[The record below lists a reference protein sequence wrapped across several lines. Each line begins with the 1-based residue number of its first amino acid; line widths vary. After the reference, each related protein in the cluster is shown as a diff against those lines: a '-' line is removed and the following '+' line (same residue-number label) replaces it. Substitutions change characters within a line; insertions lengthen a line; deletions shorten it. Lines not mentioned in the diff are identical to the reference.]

1 MRARLVLEQRV
12 QSLAC
17 VPCPSRGASS
27 ASRETGEPLRM
38 ASSEEAAA
46 VLRQRLLKLAVFA
59 QRCTDLKLREALR
72 SAYVPENATRR
83 TCRDA
88 MLACRT
94 ALLAYA
100 NDAPPPPIVEEKK
113 TKRQKVEDDPGLRL
127 RQSALCAADAL
138 LLAAHTH
145 TFVKVSRR
153 GTATAP
159 GVEVIRDDVGKFP
172 CKSCDTKAPCIV
184 MLCVLNRRTFGVQE
198 RTYGPWPRSKL

>member
-1 MRARLVLEQRV
+1 MLEQRV

-17 VPCPSRGASS
+17 AVSVARRVQRLT
-27 ASRETGEPLRM
+27 RETGEPLRM

-72 SAYVPENATRR
+72 SAHVPENATRR

-100 NDAPPPPIVEEKK
+100 ADAPPPPMVEEKK
-113 TKRQKVEDDPGLRL
+113 TKRLKTEDDPGLRL

-184 MLCVLNRRTFGVQE
+184 TLCARNRRTF
-198 RTYGPWPRSKL
+198 

>member
-1 MRARLVLEQRV
+1 
-12 QSLAC
+12 
-17 VPCPSRGASS
+17 
-27 ASRETGEPLRM
+27 M
-38 ASSEEAAA
+38 ASSDEAAA

-72 SAYVPENATRR
+72 SAHVPENATRR

-100 NDAPPPPIVEEKK
+100 SDAPPPPVSEEPVPKK
-113 TKRQKVEDDPGLRL
+113 TKRTAKVEDDPALRM

-153 GTATAP
+153 GTARRP
-159 GVEVIRDDVGKFP
+159 GVEVIRTAWASSP
-172 CKSCDTKAPCIV
+172 ASRATIRHPCIV
-184 MLCVLNRRTFGVQE
+184 TPSARNRRTF
-198 RTYGPWPRSKL
+198 